1 MIYHSN
7 MMKTDDV
14 IKKLRQLKLGYIS
27 DNIGSDP
34 GRLPEHLSQFM
45 GYATLLY
52 DYYAE
57 IVKKY
62 ELKEAEV
69 IKEENEQQAEVNK
82 TAEKREDRIT
92 DTKIDQRVSVRVS
105 NLKAEKKYLEVLV
118 KGATLHVN
126 VCQSLIKNWGDEAKG
141 MR

>member
-1 MIYHSN
+1 

-57 IVKKY
+57 IVRSM
-62 ELKEAEV
+62 
-69 IKEENEQQAEVNK
+69 N
-82 TAEKREDRIT
+82 
-92 DTKIDQRVSVRVS
+92 
-105 NLKAEKKYLEVLV
+105 
-118 KGATLHVN
+118 
-126 VCQSLIKNWGDEAKG
+126 
-141 MR
+141 

>member
-7 MMKTDDV
+7 MMKTEDV
-14 IKKLRQLKLGYIS
+14 IKELRRQKLYYINN
-27 DNIGSDP
+27 NIGSDP
-34 GRLPEHLSQFM
+34 AKLPEHLANFN

-57 IVKKY
+57 IVKKL
-62 ELKEAEV
+62 ELKEAKI
-69 IKEENEQQAEVNK
+69 IKEEDEQQTEVNK
-82 TAEKREDRIT
+82 TAQKREERIT
-92 DTKIDQRVSVRVS
+92 DTKVEQRVSVRIS